1 VVVVRGVQYLTKKN
15 QYEAV
20 YHSRNYRAGRE
31 LVIRI
36 LPNGLDISRY
46 GITVSRHVG
55 KAVVRNK
62 IKRRFREILRKITLR
77 PGFDIVIIARA
88 SAARADYS
96 EMKKTTENLLFRA
109 GLLVG
114 EYEGSSSSTD

>member
-1 VVVVRGVQYLTKKN
+1 MRGERYLTKKK

-20 YHSRNYRAGRE
+20 YHNGNYRAGKE
-31 LVIRI
+31 LVIRV

-62 IKRRFREILRKITLR
+62 IKRRFREILRQTQLQ
-77 PGFDIVIIARA
+77 PGFDMVIIARA
-88 SAARADYS
+88 SAAGADYS
-96 EMKKTTENLLFRA
+96 EMKKTTEDLLFRA
-109 GLLVG
+109 GLLMG
-114 EYEGSSSSTD
+114 EYEGSSSKTD